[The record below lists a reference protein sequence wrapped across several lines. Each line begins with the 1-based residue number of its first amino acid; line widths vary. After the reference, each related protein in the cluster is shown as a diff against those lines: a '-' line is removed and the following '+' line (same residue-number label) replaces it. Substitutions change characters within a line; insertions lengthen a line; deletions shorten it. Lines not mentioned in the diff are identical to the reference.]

1 MPKNNKYP
9 TAKIIVLK
17 NLHGCLVCAISSPL
31 AAFALINPAV
41 LGAVSASLDVR
52 DQGILQPSTLIVGA
66 RGKDTVL
73 FR

>member
-1 MPKNNKYP
+1 
-9 TAKIIVLK
+9 
-17 NLHGCLVCAISSPL
+17 VCAISSPL
-31 AAFALINPAV
+31 ASFVLINQAV

-52 DQGILQPSTLIVGA
+52 DQGIFQCPSTLIVRA